1 MQITDFDALTFDCY
15 GTLIDWE
22 TGIADEL
29 RIWAFRHGLEVSRDQ
44 LLEAYGRHEMR
55 IEHDHPDMLYP
66 GVLAAVHLALQEEF
80 GTPRE
85 EAAAEDFG
93 GSVPRWPAFW
103 DTADALR
110 YLKGHY
116 KLVILSNVNRASFA
130 ESNKRLGVEFDAIV
144 TAEDVGSYKPDPRN
158 FDALLTTC
166 EALGMEKGQ
175 ILHTAQSITHDI
187 VPGARF
193 GLTTCWIDRR
203 HDRAGWGAT
212 APPPEAANPNFTF
225 NSMGAFAHRHAEL
238 TGA

>member
-1 MQITDFDALTFDCY
+1 MQITDFGALTCDCY

-29 RIWAFRHGLEVSRDQ
+29 RIWAFRHGLEVSRDE

-66 GVLAAVHLALQEEF
+66 DILSRVHLALQEEF
-80 GTPRE
+80 GVARDDDV
-85 EAAAEDFG
+85 ADGFG

-116 KLVILSNVNRASFA
+116 KLVILSNVNRDSFA
-130 ESNKRLGVEFDAIV
+130 ESNKRLGVAFDAIV

-158 FDALLTTC
+158 FHALLAAC
-166 EALGMEKGQ
+166 EAIGVEKGQ

-187 VPGARF
+187 IPGARF

-212 APPPEAANPNFTF
+212 APPPEAANPDFTF
-225 NSMGAFAHRHAEL
+225 NSMGAFAHHHAEL